1 MTWRR
6 ILLLWL
12 LLALSVQ
19 LMIGEILLVQAA
31 VSRLPDEKIML
42 AALGVMF
49 WLEVLIERPWS
60 CYCQPA
66 RRAGQG
72 RTSTDRYGCDEN
84 QRVYWTGP

>member
-31 VSRLPDEKIML
+31 VSRQPDEKIML
-42 AALGVMF
+42 AALGVSSG
-49 WLEVLIERPWS
+49 WRVLIEVPLVMLLS
-60 CYCQPA
+60 
-66 RRAGQG
+66 
-72 RTSTDRYGCDEN
+72 TSTAGWAGTDQYGSI
-84 QRVYWTGP
+84 RL

>member
-12 LLALSVQ
+12 LLARSVQ

-49 WLEVLIERPWS
+49 WLEVLIEAPLVMLLS
-60 CYCQPA
+60 
-66 RRAGQG
+66 
-72 RTSTDRYGCDEN
+72 TSTAGWAGTDQYGSI
-84 QRVYWTGP
+84 RL